1 MINSNVF
8 ITYNLAS
15 AISVLPISFIALL
28 TNSVHNISIKL
39 EKNNPVHI
47 SKKQDLFN
55 IPKMA

>member
-8 ITYNLAS
+8 ITYNSAS
-15 AISVLPISFIALL
+15 AISVLPISFITLL